1 MSRFIFFS
9 YVGICRRPVY
19 GLDFVKQIGSCSLMQ
34 VYVVLSTFPSSS
46 FDCYAGVCV
55 FAAVNGKNSVGKYRI
70 CDVEVIGLMLARAK
84 WSY

>member
-1 MSRFIFFS
+1 
-9 YVGICRRPVY
+9 
-19 GLDFVKQIGSCSLMQ
+19 MQ